1 MIEIWRKEQKP
12 RYRCHDYQ
20 NGDIFKIDEED
31 YAQVVLTE
39 NEERMRMAKE
49 AGMPEDEVPLIKA
62 TWFVDDYWYFYYL
75 SPFGDIL
82 REGETPY
89 EHGSIHMFSRHI
101 RSLMVK
107 SIHSLL
113 M

>member
-1 MIEIWRKEQKP
+1 
-12 RYRCHDYQ
+12 
-20 NGDIFKIDEED
+20 
-31 YAQVVLTE
+31 
-39 NEERMRMAKE
+39 MAKE
-49 AGMPEDEVPLIKA
+49 VGMPEEEVPLIKA

-89 EHGSIHMFSRHI
+89 EHGSHPYVLKLI
-101 RSLMVK
+101 RLLMVK
-107 SIHSLL
+107 YTHSWR

>member
-1 MIEIWRKEQKP
+1 
-12 RYRCHDYQ
+12 
-20 NGDIFKIDEED
+20 
-31 YAQVVLTE
+31 
-39 NEERMRMAKE
+39 MAKE

-89 EHGSIHMFSRHI
+89 EHGSHPYVSRHI

>member
-1 MIEIWRKEQKP
+1 M
-12 RYRCHDYQ
+12 
-20 NGDIFKIDEED
+20 
-31 YAQVVLTE
+31 VLTE

-82 REGETPY
+82 REGKRLTSMEA
-89 EHGSIHMFSRHI
+89 IHMFSRHI